1 MDNKSGRE
9 STEELSQS
17 SQLLKVL
24 KPVFTWDELNDRLIK
39 MDEARLAC
47 DKCSFVADT
56 SVSLEL
62 HSYSEHSNDDALSSG
77 PLIKVEDPA
86 QTVSSTAE
94 KCPLCSEKISN
105 MTADSD
111 EKTFRGHLFEVHKI
125 VEESVLDQLCRTTGI
140 KTESDESPDDNKALM
155 SELKREADG
164 QETNS
169 AIYRHR
175 CSQPGCVMAF
185 KSVERLRQHELS
197 HSSLFR
203 LIQKCP
209 FYEAQN
215 AIEACK
221 KSFANS
227 SALRQHIEEHH
238 LNSAQLGNRC
248 EVCEENFESFEN
260 WVEHLVSLKHKERTM
275 KAEEQ
280 TDTELNQC
288 NDVREEKNT
297 RLNDQVFSLLM
308 RHPSP
313 LLPPPPQFSHLLAQH
328 NQFSQSS
335 SKSSCSNQSKPF
347 RCNVCRQAYG
357 QPATFDTHLRS
368 LSHINQMNRL
378 QQLVESGQV
387 DPLKPVSEQPGGP
400 PQKLIVEVLNA
411 NNIGMCQTSADSRQ
425 EFVPPMLNPFFM
437 PNAMP
442 EESESGGVDLSLKRK
457 KVSADHSMD
466 KLSTAASQFNFPS
479 TTSSKSQ
486 KLLQSQQKS
495 RNTSQTSSPLP
506 QLNGSQQSQMAAAQL
521 MMAQAM
527 MSQMLQQQNGTETN
541 HQANWLATMSL
552 MAQTQQSA
560 QNQNPLLSMMGN
572 FGPDATTAINPLAN
586 MLGLSQV
593 LGNGDAKASKTKPS
607 SSKHDMP
614 SEKSKAKT
622 GVALRR
628 ALEEYRFELTEYIEN
643 LDEKKRQ
650 IDKIPDSRIPDI
662 VEVECPTCKDTSST
676 IWEFREHL
684 EESHDSCLIP
694 TKVIQQFAA
703 KLKQAI
709 LEVDMQPG
717 DINSDQS
724 DTENLPATASSAPP
738 ASSTPSAKRKESCNN
753 EELETKRLR
762 ADSTPAPTLS
772 NSETMA
778 QTLLSTAFGGAVLP
792 RTPQRGGKPRKG
804 LNEVLAAMRPKE
816 QSQITP
822 SPPSSLANMP
832 TSDSLSSMMMGMANP
847 MASSAFN
854 PFLAAAAGL
863 NPASMSSPNDIAA
876 AAAAM
881 AAAMNNNNNTP
892 APSNSTGLNTS
903 SSSDAYSE
911 NSPQKRART
920 RITDDQLKVLRQHFD
935 INNSPSEDQI
945 REMSIKAGLPEKV
958 IKHWFRNTLFKER
971 QRDKD
976 SPYNFNVPPQMS
988 IDLATYEKTGETK
1001 VTSLKQEPDSEC
1013 DQGTS
1018 TNFSPNETKSSHE
1031 VKREMSTPPAS
1042 PPMSVE
1048 EGENS
1053 SETHE
1058 NTEEGKSTQN
1068 SEAPV
1073 STPDSSNAAVLAA
1086 TDFLANLNKAAL
1098 QANYAAA
1105 AAALTQQQIAAVP
1118 SFASFFGGL
1127 GSLKPTSMMGSD
1139 VPSQEDKS
1147 TLSSMLQGLTS
1158 PFPGFPVSTA
1168 ISSSPNANIRPTSTN
1183 SSSAGMMATSS
1194 LVNTSVS
1201 NTPSLGT
1208 GRRANRT
1215 RFTDFQLRTL
1225 QNFFDKQAYPKDDDL
1240 EMLSKKMGLSPRVI
1254 VVWFQNARQKAR
1266 KIYENQP
1273 NNMDNHDRFV
1283 RTPGANF
1290 QCKRCQ
1296 LVFQRYYEL
1305 IQHQQKVCY
1314 INDGDSLQT
1323 DNKFLEESLSEDE
1336 KNANF
1341 LNGLMQHSAIGADLT
1356 ANIGNENQQQAAIM
1370 ASTFM
1375 NSLLTADALE
1385 KFNLNNSS
1393 TGAGS
1398 EEAGDGNTQQ
1408 DLLKLISSSG
1418 RPSSEAMLKMF
1429 KNKEKKR
1436 QFYKRCPFCG
1446 LLFQAKDKLLAHL
1459 PERHSEQLMTA
1470 TVDIDALPDAEDVP
1484 SFSFS
1489 TTEELLNR
1497 INNAQDTET
1506 NNTQDDHNSQVRTRA
1521 SPLDLSCNQNNEE
1534 EDQQPSSVSPYSD
1547 DGDENR
1553 VDTENDYSS
1562 MTSFDRLSRT
1572 GFGPMSS
1579 GTPSP
1584 GFGCFNPSSLQGI
1597 PGSQIGG
1604 NSSEAA
1610 ARAAAAA
1617 NSKRY
1622 RTHLTPLQVYVM
1634 KSLFNDYKTPSM
1646 SECEVLGR
1654 EIGLHKRVVQVWFQ
1668 NARAKERKSKGD
1680 EDSVSLNS
1688 SAKTSTHCELCSVEF
1703 SATATAQDHI
1713 FTRSHIENVKERGF
1727 SLRGMSNSSA
1737 NDENVQSED
1746 SGENKSS
1753 KGLSTDRQS
1762 SGHRSKSIREP
1773 TSKRGATG
1781 TQSGDLSAQYGNQ
1794 FPYNL
1799 IYGAQ
1804 LPPMIY
1810 DPNLIG
1816 TPVSMLQITPSVANQ
1831 ITHDMA
1837 NGSNSSKF
1845 TQDGLQHNQL
1855 TGKVSEVDFKCSSI
1869 SESEVGWACP
1879 QCCNVFQQ
1887 EDFLRNHQKLI
1898 CQGCDGTFRLIQ
1910 IHYDCAACQAKF
1922 GTQDEFRTHCETGPH
1937 KTTASV
1943 YSSSEGT
1950 AQLMMQT
1957 RNGGTS
1963 TTSC

>member
-47 DKCSFVADT
+47 DKCSFIADT
-56 SVSLEL
+56 SISLEQ
-62 HSYSEHSNDDALSSG
+62 HSFSEHSNDDTVSSG

-86 QTVSSTAE
+86 QTVSSTSE

-111 EKTFRGHLFEVHKI
+111 EKTLRGHLFEVHKI
-125 VEESVLDQLCRTTGI
+125 VEESVLDQLCQTTGI
-140 KTESDESPDDNKALM
+140 KTELDESPDDNKTLM
-155 SELKREADG
+155 SELKRAEG
-164 QETNS
+164 EETNS

-197 HSSLFR
+197 HSTIFR

-209 FYEAQN
+209 FCDAQN
-215 AIEACK
+215 AVEACRN
-221 KSFANS
+221 SYANS
-227 SALRQHIEEHH
+227 STLRQHIEEHH
-238 LNSAQLGNRC
+238 LNSAQLSNRC
-248 EVCEENFESFEN
+248 EDCEENFESFEN
-260 WVEHLVSLKHKERTM
+260 WVEHLASLKHKERTM
-275 KAEEQ
+275 RAEER
-280 TDTELNQC
+280 TETELNQF
-288 NDVREEKNT
+288 NDAREERNT
-297 RLNDQVFSLLM
+297 KLNDQVFSLLM

-335 SKSSCSNQSKPF
+335 SKSSCSSQSKPF

-411 NNIGMCQTSADSRQ
+411 NNLGMCQTSTDSKQ
-425 EFVPPMLNPFFM
+425 DFVPPMLNPFFM
-437 PNAMP
+437 VGANAMI
-442 EESESGGVDLSLKRK
+442 EESESGGVDLSMKRK

-479 TTSSKSQ
+479 TTASKNQ
-486 KLLQSQQKS
+486 KVLQSQQKS
-495 RNTSQTSSPLP
+495 RNSSQTSSPLP
-506 QLNGSQQSQMAAAQL
+506 QINGGQQSQMAAAQL

-527 MSQMLQQQNGTETN
+527 MSQMFQQQNGTETN
-541 HQANWLATMSL
+541 PQANWLATMSL
-552 MAQTQQSA
+552 MAQTQQAA
-560 QNQNPLLSMMGN
+560 QNHSPLLSMMGN
-572 FGPDATTAINPLAN
+572 FGPDATTAINPLA

-593 LGNGDAKASKTKPS
+593 LGNGDAKTSKTKPS
-607 SSKHDMP
+607 SSKHADLP
-614 SEKSKAKT
+614 SEAKT
-622 GVALRR
+622 GGALWR
-628 ALEEYRFELTEYIEN
+628 ALEEYRFELAEHIEN
-643 LDEKKRQ
+643 LDEKKLKV
-650 IDKIPDSRIPDI
+650 DKIPECRIADI

-676 IWEFREHL
+676 IWEFKEHFQ
-684 EESHDSCLIP
+684 ENHGSSSIP
-694 TKVIQQFAA
+694 GKVIQQFAT
-703 KLKQAI
+703 KLQEAI
-709 LEVDMQPG
+709 LEVDIQQS
-717 DINSDQS
+717 DLNSDQS

-738 ASSTPSAKRKESCNN
+738 TSSTPSGKRKELCNN

-772 NSETMA
+772 SGETMA
-778 QTLLSTAFGGAVLP
+778 QTLLNTAFVGAGLP
-792 RTPQRGGKPRKG
+792 KTPQRGGKPRKG

-816 QSQITP
+816 QSKITP

-832 TSDSLSSMMMGMANP
+832 TSDSLSSMMMSMSNP
-847 MASSAFN
+847 LASSAFN

-863 NPASMSSPNDIAA
+863 NPTSMSTPNDIAA

-881 AAAMNNNNNTP
+881 AAAMNNNNNAP

-920 RITDDQLKVLRQHFD
+920 RITDEQLKVLRLHFD

-945 REMSIKAGLPEKV
+945 REMSVKAGLPEKV

-988 IDLATYEKTGETK
+988 IDLATYEKTGEAK
-1001 VTSLKQEPDSEC
+1001 VTSLKQETDSSEC
-1013 DQGTS
+1013 GQGTS
-1018 TNFSPNETKSSHE
+1018 TIFSPNEIKSSHE

-1053 SETHE
+1053 RETHD
-1058 NTEEGKSTQN
+1058 NTEGRKSTQN
-1068 SEAPV
+1068 SE
-1073 STPDSSNAAVLAA
+1073 
-1086 TDFLANLNKAAL
+1086 
-1098 QANYAAA
+1098 AA

-1183 SSSAGMMATSS
+1183 SSAGMIATSS
-1194 LVNTSVS
+1194 LVNTSSAS
-1201 NTPSLGT
+1201 NAPSLGT

-1240 EMLSKKMGLSPRVI
+1240 EMLSKKLGLSPRVI

-1273 NNMDNHDRFV
+1273 NNMDNHERFV

-1314 INDGDSLQT
+1314 INDGDAQQT
-1323 DNKFLEESLSEDE
+1323 DNKSLEEILSEDE

-1341 LNGLMQHSAIGADLT
+1341 LNGLMQHSAAGADLT
-1356 ANIGNENQQQAAIM
+1356 ANIGNENQQQATLM

-1385 KFNLNNSS
+1385 KFNLNNGC
-1393 TGAGS
+1393 TGAGT

-1446 LLFQAKDKLLAHL
+1446 LLFQAKEKLLVHL
-1459 PERHSEQLMTA
+1459 SERHSEQLMTA
-1470 TVDIDALPDAEDVP
+1470 AVDIDALPDAEDVP
-1484 SFSFS
+1484 IFSFS

-1497 INNAQDTET
+1497 INNAQDEET
-1506 NNTQDDHNSQVRTRA
+1506 NNTQDDHNSQMLTRA
-1521 SPLDLSCNQNNEE
+1521 SPLDLRCNQNNEE
-1534 EDQQPSSVSPYSD
+1534 EEQQHSSVSPYSD
-1547 DGDENR
+1547 EGDEN
-1553 VDTENDYSS
+1553 
-1562 MTSFDRLSRT
+1562 
-1572 GFGPMSS
+1572 
-1579 GTPSP
+1579 
-1584 GFGCFNPSSLQGI
+1584 
-1597 PGSQIGG
+1597 
-1604 NSSEAA
+1604 
-1610 ARAAAAA
+1610 
-1617 NSKRY
+1617 RY

-1668 NARAKERKSKGD
+1668 NARAKERKSKGE
-1680 EDSVSLNS
+1680 EDSVSLNN
-1688 SAKTSTHCELCSVEF
+1688 SAKATTHCELCSVEF

-1753 KGLSTDRQS
+1753 KGISNDRQS
-1762 SGHRSKSIREP
+1762 SGHRSKSVREP
-1773 TSKRGATG
+1773 TSKRGSTG
-1781 TQSGDLSAQYGNQ
+1781 AQSGDLNAQYGNQ

-1810 DPNLIG
+1810 DQNLIG
-1816 TPVSMLQITPSVANQ
+1816 TPVSLLQITSSVANQ

-1837 NGSNSSKF
+1837 NGRNSSKF

-1855 TGKVSEVDFKCSSI
+1855 SAKVSEVDFKCSST

-1922 GTQDEFRTHCETGPH
+1922 GTQDEFRAHCETAPH
-1937 KTTASV
+1937 KTVASV
-1943 YSSSEGT
+1943 YSSSEGS
-1950 AQLMMQT
+1950 AQLIMQT
-1957 RNGGTS
+1957 RNSGTS